1 MAANPTPT
9 SDPVLMARVSDM
21 ARACAEHGEA
31 IGLKI
36 NTGSV
41 MEAALQTAR
50 VALVEVGERKKTRG
64 DRRKALRQADAE
76 GRRTLGRCRLRLV
89 MFYGPT
95 FNAQWDA
102 AGFPDRSTQVPE
114 SQAKR
119 AALLSRLAGWFGG
132 HPELE
137 SADMQATAADCEAA
151 KTAYQAARAAVNR
164 GKSELRVAV
173 KAKSQALRKLRDRFR
188 SLIDELTVLLAEDDP
203 RWRLFGLHLPAQLS
217 APRPVPSAR
226 AEKLPDGGWW
236 VRWRRGSHA
245 TRYRVQL
252 LRRGETTFENLVT
265 VHDLEAR
272 LRPMDLPPGGV
283 LRIIA
288 ANDAAE
294 AKPCVVETSG

>member
-1 MAANPTPT
+1 M
-9 SDPVLMARVSDM
+9 
-21 ARACAEHGEA
+21 
-31 IGLKI
+31 
-36 NTGSV
+36 
-41 MEAALQTAR
+41 
-50 VALVEVGERKKTRG
+50 GERKKTRG

-89 MFYGPT
+89 MFFGQN

-151 KTAYQAARAAVNR
+151 KTAYQAARTAVNR

-173 KAKSQALRKLRDRFR
+173 KAKNQAIRKLRDRFR
-188 SLIDELTVLLAEDDP
+188 SLIDELTILLAEDDP

-217 APRPVPSAR
+217 APRPVPSAQ
-226 AEKLPDGGWW
+226 AERLADGGWSVTW
-236 VRWRRGSHA
+236 KHGRYAR
-245 TRYRVQL
+245 RYRVQL
-252 LRRGETTFENLVT
+252 QPPDAAPAENLVT
-265 VHDLEAR
+265 VRGFEVT
-272 LRPMDLPPGGV
+272 LPPRDFPPGSR
-283 LRIIA
+283 LQIIA
-288 ANDAAE
+288 ANDAGEAAACVAE
-294 AKPCVVETSG
+294 MRGAR